1 MLKVVFVLYFFGEP
15 QGKEATPSL
24 LTLYKKRVSCD
35 SPHRTTLD
43 TWRRGFYPQNEA
55 FTDAKGGKLQ
65 ESVTGS
71 KKRKEIK

>member
-24 LTLYKKRVSCD
+24 LTLCKKRVSCD

-55 FTDAKGGKLQ
+55 FTDANGGKLQ
-65 ESVTGS
+65 ESV
-71 KKRKEIK
+71 KKRMEIK